1 MKLTNEQ
8 IYNYSNSL
16 LQLCQNKEMLLPL
29 KVNFYLQ
36 KNKNT
41 LVTLAQDIEQH
52 RLAILQQ
59 YGEIAENGEIS
70 FLPDKAAKAQA
81 DLSELF
87 GIEQEVQI
95 YIVSIENFTDDMV
108 LSTEQMEAMMFMIEP

>member
-16 LQLCQNKEMLLPL
+16 LQLCQNKEMLLPV